1 MSLSDL
7 VQLLL
12 FTVAK
17 FCYAVVL
24 ANQDFLCPAWKI
36 AISLFI
42 TSALAALAIPCV
54 FEGFGVGKSSV
65 DY

>member
-12 FTVAK
+12 STVAK
-17 FCYAVVL
+17 FCYAVIP
-24 ANQDFLCPAWKI
+24 ANQDFPCPAWKI

-42 TSALAALAIPCV
+42 TSALAALAIPYV
-54 FEGFGVGKSSV
+54 FKGFGVSKSSIGH
-65 DY
+65 